1 MTETNNNEYINGNI
15 YPLNTSKIEII
26 LSLISEISTLE
37 EKILNLKKKSNEGKN
52 DTLKTEIENIKQ
64 TKNKISKE
72 INTLSMNLLLDISN
86 KNNLV
91 KKKQYSIK
99 EITKKIYN
107 YKSILSSYDN
117 LAFNSPVLKKY
128 IMTNNY
134 NQFLTDEQ
142 IDDILSKTQSIAK
155 NENLIQK
162 TEKECSEKK
171 DELISVEK
179 EHKKI
184 LDKINEIKET
194 LKMLK
199 EEKIIANNELI
210 NYISLKET
218 FESIIKMNLMSLI
231 SISNENIKINNDVK
245 EEINLENEIFLNNR
259 EKYSRNRIN
268 SDININIEMDNN
280 VKNDMN
286 NSCKNFEFDNIN
298 KKVWEE
304 MIILYKYEI
313 FNLDYKKLSN
323 EISTDIFDLINS
335 KLNWKNNYN
344 NISMGKSIAIEK
356 NKGIKILEKGKS
368 QKIND
373 RYISLNPQTLSYDSP
388 IINFLSINSF
398 YIF

>member
-1 MTETNNNEYINGNI
+1 
-15 YPLNTSKIEII
+15 
-26 LSLISEISTLE
+26 
-37 EKILNLKKKSNEGKN
+37 
-52 DTLKTEIENIKQ
+52 
-64 TKNKISKE
+64 
-72 INTLSMNLLLDISN
+72 
-86 KNNLV
+86 
-91 KKKQYSIK
+91 
-99 EITKKIYN
+99 
-107 YKSILSSYDN
+107 
-117 LAFNSPVLKKY
+117 
-128 IMTNNY
+128 MTNNY

-142 IDDILSKTQSIAK
+142 IDDILSKTQSVAK

-171 DELISVEK
+171 DELESVEK

-194 LKMLK
+194 IKMLK

-231 SISNENIKINNDVK
+231 SISNENLNINTDVK
-245 EEINLENEIFLNNR
+245 EEINIENEIFLNNR

-268 SDININIEMDNN
+268 SDINNIQIEMDNN
-280 VKNDMN
+280 VINDMN

-298 KKVWEE
+298 KKIWEE
-304 MIILYKYEI
+304 MMLLYKYEI

-323 EISTDIFDLINS
+323 EISNDIFDLINS

-344 NISMGKSIAIEK
+344 ISMGKSIAIEK
-356 NKGIKILEKGKS
+356 NQGIRMLEKGKS

-388 IINFLSINSF
+388 TIKRTKSNIVIS
-398 YIF
+398 YITY